1 MSILALRRDGAR
13 ARRVRMPFRGDL
25 PSRVAV
31 VLLTLFVL
39 IAVLGPALPLGDPA
53 AINAGPRLSGP
64 SAEFLA
70 GTDSLGRSLLPRL
83 AQGLR
88 TTFLLAGVAVL
99 LTAAVS
105 IVLGMVAASLAGV
118 VGEVIARVADVF
130 FAFPAIL
137 LAIVVVTVTGPGMT
151 GSVIAIMLIC
161 SPMMIRVVRAASLSV
176 VGRDFVT
183 AAQVGG
189 ASRTRILFVHVLPN
203 IAGAAVVQGTYAL
216 SVGILVESALS
227 FLGLGIQPPAA
238 SLGSLVH
245 EGAVYLSVAPWLVI
259 VPGVLLALVIVS
271 VNLLG
276 DGLRDA
282 LDVRA
287 VEVRR

>member
-1 MSILALRRDGAR
+1 MSSVAVGAHR
-13 ARRVRMPFRGDL
+13 ARLPFRGDVL
-25 PSRVAV
+25 SRIA
-31 VLLTLFVL
+31 LLLLALFVL
-39 IAVLGPALPLGDPA
+39 IALLGPVLPIGDPDE
-53 AINAGPRLSGP
+53 INVGPRLAGP
-64 SAEFLA
+64 SGEWIA

-88 TTFLLAGVAVL
+88 TTFLVAAIAVL
-99 LTAAVS
+99 LTAS
-105 IVLGMVAASLAGV
+105 ISVVLGMVAAYYRGV
-118 VGEVIARVADVF
+118 VGELITRAADVF

-137 LAIVVVTVTGPGMT
+137 LALLIVAISGPGAVAA
-151 GSVIAIMLIC
+151 VISIALIC
-161 SPMMIRVVRAASLSV
+161 SPMMVRVVRAAALGV

-189 ASRTRILFVHVLPN
+189 ARPRRILFVHVLPN
-203 IAGAAVVQGTYAL
+203 IAGAAIVQGTYAL
-216 SVGILVESALS
+216 SVGILLESALS
-227 FLGLGIQPPAA
+227 FLGLGIQPPDA

-245 EGAVYLSVAPWLVI
+245 EGAVYVSVAPWLVI
-259 VPGVLLALVIVS
+259 IPGILLALVIMS
-271 VNLLG
+271 VNLIG

>member
-1 MSILALRRDGAR
+1 MSGVAVGAHR
-13 ARRVRMPFRGDL
+13 ARLPFRGDVL
-25 PSRVAV
+25 SRIA
-31 VLLTLFVL
+31 LLLLALFVL
-39 IAVLGPALPLGDPA
+39 IALLGPVLPIGDPDE
-53 AINAGPRLSGP
+53 INVGPRLAGP
-64 SAEFLA
+64 SGEWIA

-88 TTFLLAGVAVL
+88 TTFLVAAIAVL
-99 LTAAVS
+99 LTAS
-105 IVLGMVAASLAGV
+105 ISVVLGMVAAYYRGV
-118 VGEVIARVADVF
+118 VGELITRAADVF

-137 LAIVVVTVTGPGMT
+137 LALLIVAISGPGAVAA
-151 GSVIAIMLIC
+151 VISIALIC
-161 SPMMIRVVRAASLSV
+161 SPMMVRVVRAAALGV

-189 ASRTRILFVHVLPN
+189 ARPRRILFVHVLPN
-203 IAGAAVVQGTYAL
+203 IAGAAIVQGTYAL
-216 SVGILVESALS
+216 SVGILLESALS
-227 FLGLGIQPPAA
+227 FLGLGIQPPDA

-245 EGAVYLSVAPWLVI
+245 EGAVYVSVAPWLVI
-259 VPGVLLALVIVS
+259 IPGILLALVIMS
-271 VNLLG
+271 VNLIG